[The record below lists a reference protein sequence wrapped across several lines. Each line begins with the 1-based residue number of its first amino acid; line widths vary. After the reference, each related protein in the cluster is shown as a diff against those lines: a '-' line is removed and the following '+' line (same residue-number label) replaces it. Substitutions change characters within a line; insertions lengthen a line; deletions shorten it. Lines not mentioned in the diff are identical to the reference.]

1 MATHDFRPGSPHVI
15 NRATLFDD
23 IISLY
28 TKELL
33 EVVVEYPICMC
44 LEDEMAV
51 DAGGVARDVFS
62 QFFSEAYLH
71 LFDGSSLLY
80 PAVHASVSMA
90 TFPTLGAITSHAYL
104 ATGVFPDRVAFP
116 CLAAALL
123 GHDIV
128 ISDIILEESFVS
140 CLSTHEASILRNA
153 LSLKEYSPRIQ
164 LEVVDVLSGYGCRG
178 APQPSNLRKSIAE
191 AARYTFLVKPA
202 AALSMMNAGIPQTHK
217 SFWKAMSVEKLH
229 SLYLSLSVSVD
240 KVLSI
245 LQEPIM
251 RNHSEEEV
259 WQYLRRFVG
268 NMTVDE
274 LRTFLRFV
282 TGSFVISVPSISV
295 SFNTLDGLARR
306 PISHTCSALLELPST
321 YTSLPI
327 FVSEFRAILADD
339 LYSWRMDAL

>member
-23 IISLY
+23 IMSLY

-116 CLAAALL
+116 WM
-123 GHDIV
+123 V
-128 ISDIILEESFVS
+128 
-140 CLSTHEASILRNA
+140 
-153 LSLKEYSPRIQ
+153 
-164 LEVVDVLSGYGCRG
+164 
-178 APQPSNLRKSIAE
+178 
-191 AARYTFLVKPA
+191 
-202 AALSMMNAGIPQTHK
+202 
-217 SFWKAMSVEKLH
+217 LH
-229 SLYLSLSVSVD
+229 SGQL
-240 KVLSI
+240 
-245 LQEPIM
+245 
-251 RNHSEEEV
+251 
-259 WQYLRRFVG
+259 
-268 NMTVDE
+268 
-274 LRTFLRFV
+274 
-282 TGSFVISVPSISV
+282 
-295 SFNTLDGLARR
+295 
-306 PISHTCSALLELPST
+306 
-321 YTSLPI
+321 
-327 FVSEFRAILADD
+327 AILARPYWSSQVRTHHCQHSCQSSV
-339 LYSWRMDAL
+339 LCR